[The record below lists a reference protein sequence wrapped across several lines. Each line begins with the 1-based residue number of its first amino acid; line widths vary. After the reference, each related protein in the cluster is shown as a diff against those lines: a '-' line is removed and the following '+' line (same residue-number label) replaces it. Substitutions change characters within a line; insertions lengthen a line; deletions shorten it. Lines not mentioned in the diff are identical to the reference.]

1 MEEPAEPRRAAQR
14 DGDRMPWQSSRA
26 SASRGPCGALR
37 VAVVGCGYWGA
48 KHVRVLRSLPGVAE
62 VVVVDPDPDRRAA
75 VASAL
80 HPTSAYGTVEAALPH
95 VDAVVV
101 ATPPARHA
109 EVALTAIRQG
119 KHVLVEKPL
128 ATNLADARRLAREAA
143 WHGVVLMC
151 GHTFEFN
158 PAVRELRARVAR
170 GDLGTI
176 RYISSA
182 RLNLGLYRSDV
193 NVVWD
198 LAPHDLSIMN
208 YVLGSTPS
216 SVEAWGSANIRAGV
230 EDLAFI
236 RVDYGAVGVTGYIQ
250 VSWLD
255 PNKVRRVTVV
265 GSRRMAVYDDL
276 SPEPLRIYDRGV
288 EPAEDGVGLPERPVG
303 YRYGDIVSPH
313 VSAEEPLL
321 LEDQHFV
328 AAIRGGVDAPSL
340 ALNGV
345 LVVATL
351 EAIDRSLRSGS
362 RVAVEPVATLADD
375 ATVNHDRPMVA
386 V

>member
-1 MEEPAEPRRAAQR
+1 
-14 DGDRMPWQSSRA
+14 MPWQSSRA

-80 HPTSAYGTVEAALPH
+80 HPTSTYGTVEAALPH

-182 RLNLGLYRSDV
+182 RLNLGLYRPDV

-236 RVDYGAVGVTGYIQ
+236 RVDYRAAGVTGYIQ

-375 ATVNHDRPMVA
+375 ATVDHDRPMVA

>member
-1 MEEPAEPRRAAQR
+1 
-14 DGDRMPWQSSRA
+14 
-26 SASRGPCGALR
+26 
-37 VAVVGCGYWGA
+37 
-48 KHVRVLRSLPGVAE
+48 
-62 VVVVDPDPDRRAA
+62 
-75 VASAL
+75 
-80 HPTSAYGTVEAALPH
+80 
-95 VDAVVV
+95 
-101 ATPPARHA
+101 
-109 EVALTAIRQG
+109 
-119 KHVLVEKPL
+119 
-128 ATNLADARRLAREAA
+128 
-143 WHGVVLMC
+143 
-151 GHTFEFN
+151 
-158 PAVRELRARVAR
+158 
-170 GDLGTI
+170 
-176 RYISSA
+176 
-182 RLNLGLYRSDV
+182 
-193 NVVWD
+193 
-198 LAPHDLSIMN
+198 MN

>member
-1 MEEPAEPRRAAQR
+1 MEVFTGTRRDAYGGGDSKPGQR
-14 DGDRMPWQSSRA
+14 QERV
-26 SASRGPCGALR
+26 GALR
-37 VAVVGCGYWGA
+37 IAVVGCGYWGA
-48 KHVRVLRSLPGVAE
+48 KHVRVLRSLPGVADL
-62 VVVVDPDPDRRAA
+62 VVVDPDRDRCAA

-80 HPTSAYGTVEAALPH
+80 RATGTFATVEAALPN
-95 VDAVVV
+95 VDALVV
-101 ATPPARHA
+101 ATPPRQHA
-109 EVALTAIRQG
+109 EVALAAIRQG

-128 ATNLADARRLAREAA
+128 ATNLADARRLAHEAER
-143 WHGVVLMC
+143 HGVVLMS

-158 PAVRELRARVAR
+158 PAVRELRTRVSR
-170 GDLGTI
+170 GELGAI

-198 LAPHDLSIMN
+198 LAPHDVSIMN
-208 YVLGSTPS
+208 FVLGSAPS
-216 SVEAWGSANIRAGV
+216 SVHAWGSANIRAGV

-236 RVDYGAVGVTGYIQ
+236 RVDYGTIGVTGYVQ

-288 EPAEDGVGLPERPVG
+288 EPEEEGVGLPERPIS

-313 VSAEEPLL
+313 VSADEPLL
-321 LEDQHFV
+321 VEDAHFL
-328 AAIRGGVDAPSL
+328 AAIQRGGYAPSL

-345 LVVATL
+345 TVVATL
-351 EAIDRSLRSGS
+351 EAIDRSLRTGG
-362 RVAVEPVATLADD
+362 RVEVEPVTSAGSEAP
-375 ATVNHDRPMVA
+375 VNHDTPA
-386 V
+386 LAIL